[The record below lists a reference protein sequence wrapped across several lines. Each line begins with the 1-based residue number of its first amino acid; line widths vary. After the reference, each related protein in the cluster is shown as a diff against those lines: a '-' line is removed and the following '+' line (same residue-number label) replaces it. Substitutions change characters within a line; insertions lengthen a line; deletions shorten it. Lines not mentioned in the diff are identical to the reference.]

1 MTAIAI
7 WVSDTATTGGYLNMT
22 PAQREKYNESRGSID
37 LEREKLLSSGSATD
51 LSGDDLLQPQSDI
64 RMRNRYL
71 ARIGAAVC
79 S

>member
-1 MTAIAI
+1 M
-7 WVSDTATTGGYLNMT
+7 NMT
-22 PAQREKYNESRGSID
+22 PGERLNYDQCRGSID
-37 LEREKLLSSGSATD
+37 VVEREQLLASGSTTD
-51 LSGDDLLQPQSDI
+51 LSGDDLLQSQSDI